1 MHAFRQFVSAHAKL
15 FQSGKQLSPPQFK
28 KSARKISRN
37 ASRVL
42 IFSPHPDDE
51 CIVGGLPLRL
61 QREAKWNVAN
71 VAVTL
76 GSKTERKAAR
86 RRELKNACEFLG
98 FDLIVAG
105 LEEIN
110 LETRQKNRAQW
121 NSAVQ
126 TIAKILAEQ
135 KPRAIFLPHENDVH
149 PTHVGTHFLVLD
161 ALKKLPRVFNCFVV
175 ETEFWGQMTS
185 PNLLVESSVE
195 NVGELVT
202 ALACHA
208 GEVKRNPYHARLP
221 AWMMDNVR
229 RGAEI
234 VGGQGGMAP
243 DFTFGTIY
251 RLWKWAGGKKRVL
264 LKGGEFSGASENP
277 ARLFDD
283 F

>member
-175 ETEFWGQMTS
+175 ETEFWGQMAN
-185 PNLLVESSVE
+185 PNLLVEI
-195 NVGELVT
+195 GAGDLADLIA
-202 ALACHA
+202 ALSFHA
-208 GEVKRNPYHARLP
+208 GEMKRNPYHARLP
-221 AWMMDNVR
+221 AWMMDNVWR
-229 RGAEI
+229 AELVCGA
-234 VGGQGGMAP
+234 GAAAP
-243 DFTFGTIY
+243 DFAFGAIY
-251 RLWKWAGGKKRVL
+251 RLQKWRDGKFQAVFNGGKFLSAK
-264 LKGGEFSGASENP
+264 KNP
-277 ARLFDD
+277 AALFR
-283 F
+283 